1 VSKILI
7 DAMNDVISV
16 QRADIALLA
25 EGLQRLEY
33 ELAEEK
39 ERRSNAEERAAA
51 LEALLEA
58 RDCDVQGLVSQFK
71 ASGGSA
77 LRQRIADL
85 EALLDMSEREQ
96 LALTDALQQRTSEA
110 KAADTER

>member
-1 VSKILI
+1 
-7 DAMNDVISV
+7 MISV
-16 QRADIALLA
+16 QRADVALLA
-25 EGLQRLEY
+25 EGLQRLEC

-39 ERRSNAEERAAA
+39 ERRSSAEQRAAA

-58 RDCDVQGLVSQFK
+58 RDCDVQGLVSQFR

-77 LRQRIADL
+77 LKQRIADL

-96 LALTDALQQRTSEA
+96 LALAEAALQRTSEA
-110 KAADTER
+110 KAGDAER